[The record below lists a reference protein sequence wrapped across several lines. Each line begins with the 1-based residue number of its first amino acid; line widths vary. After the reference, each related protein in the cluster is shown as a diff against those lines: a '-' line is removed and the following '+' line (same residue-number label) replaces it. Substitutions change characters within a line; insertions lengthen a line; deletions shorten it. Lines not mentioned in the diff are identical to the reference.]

1 MNIVYYHSYQE
12 NNYDL
17 TVFEGEEFALKF
29 KTNPSTGYGWI
40 FLNENI
46 LNDSIQLTNR
56 TRIENPNPENLVG
69 QPEFYYIF
77 FKAIKQTTQPTI
89 MNFVYKREWEEE
101 ILTNITVNITI
112 LKDKCKNNCKFL
124 NNIDLSEPKFFN
136 IQLKDNDSKEYF
148 YLTVKEDVSSYYYIY
163 GENDDDS
170 LGIELYDN
178 IINCTEELSNK
189 YLIFSNNEKIILSI
203 TNIHKNTLTN
213 FYVLKLGDKNK
224 ADILNEGEILVFK
237 IDPSENEIIKNIKAN
252 I

>member
-1 MNIVYYHSYQE
+1 MAKSFLYIILGLLALYIKTETLNGITVLNIVYYHSYQE

-101 ILTNITVNITI
+101 ILTNITVNITVF
-112 LKDKCKNNCKFL
+112 KDKCKNNYIFL
-124 NNIDLSEPKFFN
+124 DGLDLSDPKFFN

-163 GENDDDS
+163 G
-170 LGIELYDN
+170 
-178 IINCTEELSNK
+178 
-189 YLIFSNNEKIILSI
+189 
-203 TNIHKNTLTN
+203 
-213 FYVLKLGDKNK
+213 
-224 ADILNEGEILVFK
+224 
-237 IDPSENEIIKNIKAN
+237 
-252 I
+252 